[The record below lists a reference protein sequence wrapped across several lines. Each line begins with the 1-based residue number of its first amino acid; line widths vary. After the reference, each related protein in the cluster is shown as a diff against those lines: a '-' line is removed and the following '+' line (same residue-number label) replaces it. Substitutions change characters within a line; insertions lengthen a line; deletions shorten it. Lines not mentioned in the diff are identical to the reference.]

1 MKKESMLKQIAFSN
15 NRHRSKGRIWLMWL
29 ALWLIGVSTSCATPA
44 KNVVAT
50 GDFPSE
56 PLWTFNAKERVISL
70 ASTTNKVFVSTS
82 RKLYSLDAADGHLLW
97 QTDLANQQ
105 YYPPI
110 VCQDVLV
117 SPAGDASLAVLSAN
131 NGQILWEDT
140 EVRDS
145 QQNIISIVCTGDTV
159 IAARDGVITAYF
171 LNTGKVSWVRFVGSR
186 WGTDIAIIRDKVFA
200 ATDNG
205 VFAFNVHSGEQ
216 YFQSS
221 EGMTSPFLLF
231 ENDLYV
237 IVFQDPGYEL
247 IRINPDNGNIM
258 GGISLPQAIHP
269 STMAYADHILYFST
283 GSGVIAV
290 SLVDGKVVWENEGFG
305 GLSGLIEQMPVILA
319 NKLYVRDATK
329 LHVLDAQNGL
339 YLGSLTLGGSLSWD
353 FFSIPFPTPVVV
365 NQQMLVVSIG
375 ENLVYAY
382 RP

>member
-1 MKKESMLKQIAFSN
+1 MLKQIAFSN

-56 PLWTFNAKERVISL
+56 PLWTFNAKERVMSL
-70 ASTTNKVFVSTS
+70 ASTTGRVFVSTS

-110 VCQDVLV
+110 VCGDVLV
-117 SPAGDASLAVLSAN
+117 SPAGDASLTALSAN
-131 NGQILWEDT
+131 TGQILWEDT
-140 EVRDS
+140 ETHDS
-145 QQNIISIVCTGDTV
+145 QANIVSVNCKGNIVITS
-159 IAARDGVITAYF
+159 RFYGVITAY
-171 LNTGKVSWVRFVGSR
+171 LLDTGQVLWTQNLSLRSGADV
-186 WGTDIAIIRDKVFA
+186 AIIGDTAYTA
-200 ATDNG
+200 ASGSG

-216 YFQSS
+216 RFQSGL
-221 EGMTSPFLLF
+221 EGMALDFLFL
-231 ENDLYV
+231 EDGLYV
-237 IVFQDPGYEL
+237 TVFKNSGHEL
-247 IRINPDNGNIM
+247 LVRLNPDNGNVM
-258 GGISLPQAIHP
+258 GNIPLPQENYP
-269 STMAYADHILYFST
+269 SEMAYVNHILYFST
-283 GSGVIAV
+283 GSGVMAV
-290 SLVDGKVVWENEGFG
+290 SLENGKIVWENEGFG
-305 GLSGLIEQMPVILA
+305 GLSGLIQQKPVILA

-353 FFSIPFPTPVVV
+353 FFSILYPTPVVV
-365 NQQMLVVSIG
+365 NQQILVVSIS